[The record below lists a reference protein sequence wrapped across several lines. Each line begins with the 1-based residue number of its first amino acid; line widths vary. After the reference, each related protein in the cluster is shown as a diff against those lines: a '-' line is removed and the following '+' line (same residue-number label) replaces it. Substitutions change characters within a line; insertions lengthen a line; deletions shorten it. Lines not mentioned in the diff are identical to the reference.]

1 MERLVILG
9 SGPAGCAAAIYAARA
24 GLKPL
29 ILAGMQPGGLLT
41 QTNHVENYPGFPD
54 GTTGFDLTDA
64 MARQAQRFGTT
75 LKFQAATKL
84 AFSPHNNRI
93 LLDDGTELVAE
104 SVVLALGSRHRLGL
118 PDEKQFLGKGLS
130 YCATCD
136 GAFFRNQSVAVIGG
150 GDMALEEALALTAF
164 ASEVH
169 VIHRREAFSATKI
182 LADRVLAEP
191 KIRIHWNCLP
201 LGLEATETGRVAG
214 VRIQST
220 TSSEETPVSCT
231 GVFVAVGVLP
241 NTELLEGTGIL
252 LDEQGYIKL
261 RDAARSLT
269 NLQGVFAAGDCADPT
284 YRQAIVAAGMGA
296 KAGMDAV
303 HFLSET
309 DNQPGQ
315 K

>member
-9 SGPAGCAAAIYAARA
+9 SGPAGCSAAIYAARA
-24 GLKPL
+24 GLAPV

-64 MARQAQRFGTT
+64 MARQAQRFGAT
-75 LKFQAATKL
+75 LKYNAAIKI
-84 AFSPHNNRI
+84 AFAERDNHI
-93 LLDDGTELVAE
+93 TLEDGSELIAE
-104 SVVLALGSRHRLGL
+104 AVVLALGSRHRLGL
-118 PDEKQFLGKGLS
+118 PDEKRFLGKGLS

-136 GAFFRNQSVAVIGG
+136 GAFFRNQSVTVIGG

-164 ASEVH
+164 AAEVH
-169 VIHRREAFSATKI
+169 LIHRRDTLSATKI
-182 LADRVLAEP
+182 LADRVLANP
-191 KIRIHWNCLP
+191 KVIIHRNSLP
-201 LGLEATETGRVAG
+201 TALEADDNGRVAG

-220 TSSEETPVSCT
+220 LTDETALVPCK

-241 NTELLEGTGIL
+241 NTELLEGTAL
-252 LDEQGYIKL
+252 PLDEQGYIKL
-261 RDAARSLT
+261 VDGAQSLT
-269 NLQGVFAAGDCADPT
+269 ALPGVFAAGDCADPR

-303 HFLSET
+303 NFLSET
-309 DNQPGQ
+309 SPHS

>member
-64 MARQAQRFGTT
+64 MARQAQRFGAI
-75 LKFQAATKL
+75 LKYQAATKL
-84 AFSPHNNRI
+84 NFAQRDNHI
-93 LLDDGTELVAE
+93 LLDDGSELAAE
-104 SVVLALGSRHRLGL
+104 AVVLALGSRHRLGL
-118 PDEKQFLGKGLS
+118 PNEKQFLGKGLS

-169 VIHRREAFSATKI
+169 VIHRSETLSATKI

-191 KIRIHWNCLP
+191 KIHSHWNSLP
-201 LGLEATETGRVAG
+201 ISLEANGTGRVAG

-220 TSSEETPVSCT
+220 VTSETTLISCT

-261 RDAARSLT
+261 SDAARSLT
-269 NLQGVFAAGDCADPT
+269 NLPGVFAAGDCADPN

-303 HFLSET
+303 SFLAE
-309 DNQPGQ
+309 